1 MNYGQGVRSK
11 MNYGKLREK
20 ILDSINVVL
29 NDELEHLKELEEKG
43 KISLEQYEDVCL
55 NRKSEYQE
63 WRDDLFLV
71 QDSELCDHFRYI
83 LERADKITSSPIN
96 CLA

>member
-1 MNYGQGVRSK
+1 

-43 KISLEQYEDVCL
+43 KISLEQYEDLCL

-63 WRDDLFLV
+63 WRDDLLLV
-71 QDSELCDHFRYI
+71 QDSELSEHFKYI
-83 LERADKITSSPIN
+83 LERAKKIISPIN

>member
-1 MNYGQGVRSK
+1 

-29 NDELEHLKELEEKG
+29 NDELEHLKELEGKG
-43 KISLEQYEDVCL
+43 KISLEQYEDLCL

-63 WRDDLFLV
+63 WRDDLLLV
-71 QDSELCDHFRYI
+71 QDSELSEHFKYI
-83 LERADKITSSPIN
+83 LERAKKITSPIN

>member
-1 MNYGQGVRSK
+1 

-43 KISLEQYEDVCL
+43 KISSEQYKNTCL
-55 NRKSEYQE
+55 DRRFEYQE
-63 WRDDLFLV
+63 WKDDLLLTE
-71 QDSELCDHFRYI
+71 DKKLSEHFKYI

>member
-1 MNYGQGVRSK
+1 

-43 KISLEQYEDVCL
+43 KISSEQYENTCL
-55 NRKSEYQE
+55 DRRFEYQE
-63 WRDDLFLV
+63 WKDYLLLTEDKKL
-71 QDSELCDHFRYI
+71 SEHFKYI

>member
-1 MNYGQGVRSK
+1 

-29 NDELEHLKELEEKG
+29 NDELKHLEKLREKG
-43 KISLEQYEDVCL
+43 KISLVQYEEVCSD
-55 NRKSEYQE
+55 RKSEYQE
-63 WRDDLFLV
+63 WKDDLLLV
-71 QDSELCDHFRYI
+71 PDSELSEHFKYI

>member
-1 MNYGQGVRSK
+1 

-20 ILDSINVVL
+20 ILDGINVIL
-29 NDELEHLKELEEKG
+29 NDELEHLEKLREKG
-43 KISLEQYEDVCL
+43 KISSEQYEEVYL
-55 NRKSEYQE
+55 NRKKEYQE
-63 WRDDLFLV
+63 WRDDLLLV

-83 LERADKITSSPIN
+83 LERADKIISSSIN

>member
-1 MNYGQGVRSK
+1 

-43 KISLEQYEDVCL
+43 KISLEQYEDLCL

-63 WRDDLFLV
+63 WRDDLLLV
-71 QDSELCDHFRYI
+71 QDSELSKHFKYI

>member
-1 MNYGQGVRSK
+1 

-43 KISLEQYEDVCL
+43 KISLEQYEDLCL

-63 WRDDLFLV
+63 WRDDLLLV
-71 QDSELCDHFRYI
+71 PDSEFSGHFKYI
-83 LERADKITSSPIN
+83 LERADRITFSTIN
-96 CLA
+96 FLA